1 MHRFSSRFLQRLL
14 DDFNFGRDSSFALS
28 LAGQVPEDEL
38 EALEA
43 VEREEEAQAHVLH
56 RRVRNVEQEHIE
68 RERLHSRQRLQLLEL
83 RSLLAL
89 QCLESHSL
97 AGQCEKSGADGQQP
111 GDPVEVSNGREEEL
125 PSEADCERD

>member
-1 MHRFSSRFLQRLL
+1 MHRFSPRFLQRLL

-68 RERLHSRQRLQLLEL
+68 YKRLQCRQRLQLRKLG
-83 RSLLAL
+83 SLLAL
-89 QCLESHSL
+89 EGHEPACL
-97 AGQCEKSGADGQQP
+97 AGQSKEPSAEREQP
-111 GDPVEVSNGREEEL
+111 RDPVEISNGRE
-125 PSEADCERD
+125 PKATCDADSE